1 MKKKKSKKFMIGMIM
16 MSIILAFVLVGIF
29 YTPYNPNEM
38 NAGIKNMPPSL
49 SHWFGTDNFGR
60 DILSRVME
68 GSRTTFFIAF
78 CTVIIGCVIGSFVGA
93 VTGYF
98 GGIADT
104 VIMRLNDVLLSFP
117 YMLLGLVII
126 SFLGIGKYNIII
138 AMGILFIPSFARVI
152 RSEYVTQKELDY
164 VKQAK
169 LMGAG
174 HFRIMFV
181 HILPNTLPILLSTV
195 TIAFNNAVLTEA
207 ALSFLGL
214 GVQPPDAS
222 LGRMLS
228 EAQAYLMNA
237 PWYALA
243 PGITIILTVL
253 SFSLMN
259 ERE

>member
-1 MKKKKSKKFMIGMIM
+1 MKKIRSKKTAIGFIM
-16 MSIILAFVLVGIF
+16 MGVLLLFVFVGIF

-38 NAGIKNMPPSL
+38 NGAIKNMPPSP

-68 GSRTTFFIAF
+68 GSKATFFIAL
-78 CTVIIGCVIGSFVGA
+78 CTVVIGCVVGCIVGA

-98 GGIADT
+98 GGIVDT
-104 VIMRLNDVLLSFP
+104 IIMRINDVLLSFP
-117 YMLLGLVII
+117 YILLGLVII
-126 SFLGIGKYNIII
+126 SLLGIGKYKIII
-138 AMGILFIPSFARVI
+138 AMGILFIPSFARVV
-152 RSEYVTQKELDY
+152 RSEFVTQKELDY
-164 VKQAK
+164 VKNAR
-169 LMGAG
+169 LMGAS
-174 HFRIMFV
+174 HMRIMFV
-181 HILPNTLPILLSTV
+181 HILPNTFPIILSTI

-228 EAQAYLMNA
+228 EAQAYLVNA

-243 PGITIILTVL
+243 PGLTIVFTVL
-253 SFSLMN
+253 AFSLIN

>member
-1 MKKKKSKKFMIGMIM
+1 MKKKRSKKAIIGTVM
-16 MSIILAFVLVGIF
+16 MSILLLFVIVGIF

-38 NAGIKNMPPSL
+38 DASIKNMPPSL
-49 SHWFGTDNFGR
+49 QHWFGTDNFGR

-68 GSRTTFFIAF
+68 GSKETFFIAF
-78 CTVIIGCVIGSFVGA
+78 CTVIIGCVVGSIIGA

-98 GGIADT
+98 GGLVDT
-104 VIMRLNDVLLSFP
+104 IIMRINDVLLSFP
-117 YMLLGLVII
+117 YILLGLVVI
-126 SFLGIGKYNIII
+126 SLMGIGRYKIII
-138 AMGILFIPSFARVI
+138 AMGIIFIPSFVRVV
-152 RSEYVTQKELDY
+152 RSEFVTQKELDY
-164 VKQAK
+164 VKNAR
-169 LMGAG
+169 LMGAS
-174 HFRIMFV
+174 HLRVMFV
-181 HILPNTLPILLSTV
+181 HILPNTFPIILSSI

-228 EAQAYLMNA
+228 EAQAYLINA

-243 PGITIILTVL
+243 PGIMIVLTVL
-253 SFSLMN
+253 AFSLVN

>member
-1 MKKKKSKKFMIGMIM
+1 MKKHRSKKFMVGIIM
-16 MSIILAFVLVGIF
+16 MSVILAFVLVGLF
-29 YTPYNPNEM
+29 YTPYDPNEM
-38 NAGIKNMPPSL
+38 DASIKNMAPSL
-49 SHWFGTDNFGR
+49 QHWFGTDNFGR
-60 DILSRVME
+60 DILSRVMD
-68 GSRTTFFIAF
+68 GSKTTFLIAI
-78 CTVIIGCVIGSFVGA
+78 CTVVIGCIIGTIVGA

-98 GGIADT
+98 GGLLDT
-104 VIMRLNDVLLSFP
+104 VIMRCNDVLLSFP

-138 AMGILFIPSFARVI
+138 AMGILFIPSFARVV
-152 RSEYVTQKELDY
+152 RSEFVTQKELDY
-164 VKQAK
+164 VKSAR
-169 LMGAG
+169 LMGAS
-174 HFRIMFV
+174 HLRIMFV
-181 HILPNTLPILLSTV
+181 HILPNTFPILLSTI

-259 ERE
+259 EKE

>member
-1 MKKKKSKKFMIGMIM
+1 MKKKRSKKAIVGIVM
-16 MSIILAFVLVGIF
+16 MSVLLLFVIVGIF

-38 NAGIKNMPPSL
+38 DAAVKNMPPSL
-49 SHWFGTDNFGR
+49 QHWFGTDNFGR

-68 GSRTTFFIAF
+68 GSKETFLIAF
-78 CTVIIGCVIGSFVGA
+78 CTVVIGCVIGSFVGA

-98 GGIADT
+98 GGILDT
-104 VIMRLNDVLLSFP
+104 VIMRINDVLLSFP
-117 YMLLGLVII
+117 YILLGLVVI
-126 SFLGIGKYNIII
+126 SLLGIGKYKIII
-138 AMGILFIPSFARVI
+138 AMGIIFIPGFARVV
-152 RSEYVTQKELDY
+152 RSEFVTQKELDY
-164 VKQAK
+164 VKNAR
-169 LMGAG
+169 LMGAS
-174 HFRIMFV
+174 HLRVMFI
-181 HILPNTLPILLSTV
+181 HILPNTFPIILSTL

-228 EAQAYLMNA
+228 EAQAYLVNA

-243 PGITIILTVL
+243 PGIMIALTVL
-253 SFSLMN
+253 AFSLIN